1 MKNTNEDIRKITVN
15 LPASLIDSAM
25 ANNNKGLTETIREAL
40 ELYRRKMLFTKL
52 ENLRG
57 KIDFGATWQ
66 ELKEDR
72 E

>member
-1 MKNTNEDIRKITVN
+1 MHYTNEKTRKITVN
-15 LPASLIDSAM
+15 LPLSLIDGLAEEKS
-25 ANNNKGLTETIREAL
+25 LTETIREAL
-40 ELYRRKMLFTKL
+40 ELYRRRLIFAKL
-52 ENLRG
+52 EKRRG